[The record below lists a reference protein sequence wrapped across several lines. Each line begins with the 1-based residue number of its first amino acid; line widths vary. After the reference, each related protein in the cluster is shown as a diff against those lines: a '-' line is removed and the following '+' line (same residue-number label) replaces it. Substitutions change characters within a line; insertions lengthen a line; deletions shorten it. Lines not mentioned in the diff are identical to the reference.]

1 MMTNPKL
8 NKNLLAFFG
17 TSHIAVYVLDAM
29 KDADLMPAHIVTIP
43 SKNASPVALWAKQ
56 HAIPLAFEW
65 KEFEGGTWDA
75 AIVVDYGK
83 ILPKRLLDIPQHGF
97 VNVHPSLLPRLRGP
111 SPMRSAILHGEE
123 RFGVSVM
130 LVDEQMDHGPIIAQ
144 RTVEIAKR
152 PIKNS
157 ELEHSLMTVG
167 GALLCD
173 MLPKWLAGEIEA
185 QPQNHDVATYSE
197 KFTKEDGRLNL
208 SDDANINL
216 RKIYAFETWPG
227 TYTYFERAGK
237 ELRVQI
243 LDAHVENDCLILD
256 NVKPEGKKDML
267 YKDFLLSGA
276 RPV

>member
-1 MMTNPKL
+1 
-8 NKNLLAFFG
+8 
-17 TSHIAVYVLDAM
+17 
-29 KDADLMPAHIVTIP
+29 
-43 SKNASPVALWAKQ
+43 
-56 HAIPLAFEW
+56 
-65 KEFEGGTWDA
+65 
-75 AIVVDYGK
+75 
-83 ILPKRLLDIPQHGF
+83 
-97 VNVHPSLLPRLRGP
+97 
-111 SPMRSAILHGEE
+111 
-123 RFGVSVM
+123 
-130 LVDEQMDHGPIIAQ
+130 VDEQMDHGPIIAQ